1 MAKQLDVEKA
11 RYMDMDVN
19 EKKVK
24 EMAEHIQVIERQ
36 FEEMEEE
43 TKNDKG
49 AANLIREWAEKGA
62 IKFDDN
68 GVPNIIGNASEMG
81 MEEMSE

>member
-11 RYMDMDVN
+11 RDMDMDVN

-62 IKFDDN
+62 VEFDGN
-68 GVPNIIGNASEMG
+68 GVPNIIGNAGEMG
-81 MEEMSE
+81 M

>member
-1 MAKQLDVEKA
+1 MAKQLDAEKA
-11 RYMDMDVN
+11 RDMDMDVN

-62 IKFDDN
+62 VEFDGN
-68 GVPNIIGNASEMG
+68 GVPNIIGNAGEMG
-81 MEEMSE
+81 MQEMSE

>member
-11 RYMDMDVN
+11 RDMDMDVN

-62 IKFDDN
+62 VEFDGN
-68 GVPNIIGNASEMG
+68 GVPNIIGNANEMG
-81 MEEMSE
+81 M